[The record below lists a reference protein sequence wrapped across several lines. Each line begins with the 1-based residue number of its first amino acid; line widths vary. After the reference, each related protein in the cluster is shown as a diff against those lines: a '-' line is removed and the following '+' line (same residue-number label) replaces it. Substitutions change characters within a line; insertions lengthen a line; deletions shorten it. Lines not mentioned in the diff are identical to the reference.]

1 MKPKFRTLRRSSIIF
16 VASLCAATSGHAA
29 NETWSATP
37 TDANW
42 ATTNN
47 WVAVAVPGETYV
59 AGNTVNNDIATFDSA
74 ITTFGGSLNPVL
86 VDLNRHLGG
95 MTYDT
100 ANAGAYVIG
109 GSLLKVSH
117 NGAIQLTPLVP
128 SAQTLTAALEFR
140 LPANTNGVYSFRNNA
155 TASGATLTFN
165 GTVTSAAASS
175 RPVTLN
181 LEGSNTGINEITN
194 SLSHGGGQ
202 KLDVVKADA
211 GTWVL
216 SGINDF
222 GSNASSTNAGSATVN
237 GGKLMVKNN
246 AALSTNSTANAIGV
260 AINATGTLEI
270 NGAGL
275 VMDNGLSLNL
285 NTGGTIQSV
294 GSNAT
299 NGRINVGTAT
309 STSVTISAV
318 GAAEVFTVGNG
329 ANDFTGGSA
338 TSIVNIGGA
347 GTVLFA
353 QSSVYAGG
361 ISIGNGSTLQINSD
375 AALGAATSGNLT
387 FVGNGKL
394 KIGSSAI
401 RNPTVLSL
409 NSSSATSV
417 IETGFTGISILT
429 VNTPAAT
436 ISTYSGILQNG
447 TGTLAL
453 TKSGLGT
460 LTLNGTNLYTG
471 ATTVNGGGTLNLDFS
486 APSAP
491 TTDIISPSSALV
503 LGSGTRGILNLT
515 GKASTANTQ
524 TFASLAIG
532 AGSNQINYSPG
543 AAGTTG
549 VTITAAVSPGI
560 NTQGTLRFG
569 TTGTTTLTGTPN
581 AAILVNAGG
590 NPYANYGTDDW
601 AATSGGIVGAAAYT
615 SIAAGNFTAG
625 VNHTVTGTFSTGTAI
640 DMASLRFADLTGQ
653 TVTLTGAG
661 TWTARGILVAA
672 TAGTSAINGSTAF
685 IRVATP
691 SANNNNFNIIQN
703 SANDFTIGANL
714 SNGTSSRTISLVK
727 SGTGRLILSNA
738 GNGFTAGTYANN
750 GVLSIS
756 SNGNLGAVA
765 TGAAVTLNGGNL
777 EATSTL
783 ALDNAGVNVRNI
795 AVSSASGLYAGA
807 GTTLT
812 ATGVVSGA
820 GALNINPSGGTYVS
834 SGNTITDTGTVIL
847 GGLNSLTGNIEVS
860 AGVLVGSLSNNFV
873 NPTTSALGN
882 PQTAGRSINV
892 NNGGTL
898 RFNAGDV
905 LGGATS
911 TIVAGLVVNAGGS
924 VTNTA
929 GVFNTLGPVTLNGST
944 LTGLGGAIPGNQM
957 YRFSGGVTIG
967 GSAAST
973 ISGSGT
979 NAGYH
984 LGTNTPFAVNDATS
998 SSATDLTVSG
1008 VLTNQTDSQAAA
1020 AGGFT
1025 KTGAGTMT
1033 LSGLNTYTG
1042 NTSVQGGT
1050 LVLADNAGLTFK
1062 IGASG
1067 VTNSISGTGT
1077 PNLTLDG
1084 DFTLDLSDPAAAV
1097 NGSSWVLVNVPTFAA
1112 NPFSA
1117 SFTVITAGFTEATNV
1132 WTKVDGAKTWTFTE
1146 STGTLSLA
1154 LAGYSGWAATH
1165 AGGQTADLDFDNDGT
1180 KNGLEY
1186 FMNSAAGFTANP
1198 TLNSSNTITW
1208 PNGGNIAPGAYGTE
1222 FVVQTSNNLAT
1233 WVDVPAINLASNTT
1247 TLLSYTLTG
1256 AAPRFVRLKVSP
1268 N

>member
-1 MKPKFRTLRRSSIIF
+1 MKPKFRSLTSAFAPLRRSSIIF

-29 NETWSATP
+29 NETWSAIP

-42 ATTNN
+42 ATTSN
-47 WVAVAVPGETYV
+47 WVAVALPGETYV

-74 ITTFGGSLNPVL
+74 ITTYGGALNPVL
-86 VDLNRHLGG
+86 VDLNRHIGG
-95 MTYDT
+95 ITYDT
-100 ANAGAYVIG
+100 ASAGAYIIG
-109 GSLLKVSH
+109 GNPLKVSH

-128 SAQTLTAALEFR
+128 SAQTLTAALEIR
-140 LPANTNGVYSFRNNA
+140 LPSSTNGVYSFRNNA
-155 TASGATLTFN
+155 AASGATLTFN

-222 GSNASSTNAGSATVN
+222 GSNASPTNAGSASVN
-237 GGKLMVKNN
+237 GGKIMVKNN

-260 AINATGTLEI
+260 AINGTGTLEI
-270 NGAGL
+270 NGTSL

-294 GSNAT
+294 GTNAT
-299 NGRINVGTAT
+299 HGRINVGTAA
-309 STSVTISAV
+309 STSVTIAAV
-318 GAAEVFTVGNG
+318 GAADVFTVGNG
-329 ANDFTGGSA
+329 ANDFAGGSA

-375 AALGAATSGNLT
+375 SALGAAASANLT

-401 RNPTVLSL
+401 KNPILLSL
-409 NSSSATSV
+409 NSSSVTSV
-417 IETGFTGISILT
+417 IETGFTGISTLT
-429 VNTPAAT
+429 VSTPAAT

-460 LTLNGTNLYTG
+460 LTLSGANLYTG

-486 APSAP
+486 AVTAP
-491 TTDIISPSSALV
+491 TTDIISPSSPLI
-503 LGSGTRGILNLT
+503 LGSGSRGVLNIT
-515 GKASTANTQ
+515 GKAATANTQ

-543 AAGTTG
+543 AGGTTG
-549 VTITAAVSPGI
+549 VTITAVASPSASAHGY
-560 NTQGTLRFG
+560 LRIG
-569 TTGTTTLTGTPN
+569 TTGTTTFSTNLS
-581 AAILVNAGG
+581 AAILLNNQN
-590 NPYANYGTDDW
+590 NPYATFGTDDW
-601 AATSGGIVGAAAYT
+601 A
-615 SIAAGNFTAG
+615 
-625 VNHTVTGTFSTGTAI
+625 
-640 DMASLRFADLTGQ
+640 
-653 TVTLTGAG
+653 
-661 TWTARGILVAA
+661 
-672 TAGTSAINGSTAF
+672 GTSASGVVQAATYTDFPTAGAMTGTTNYNVTGSGTY
-685 IRVATP
+685 T
-691 SANNNNFNIIQN
+691 
-703 SANDFTIGANL
+703 
-714 SNGTSSRTISLVK
+714 TSSSTPTSVRFAN
-727 SGTGRLILSNA
+727 TG
-738 GNGFTAGTYANN
+738 
-750 GVLSIS
+750 
-756 SNGNLGAVA
+756 GAV
-765 TGAAVTLNGGNL
+765 TVNNT
-777 EATSTL
+777 ATSTL
-783 ALDNAGVNVRNI
+783 RGVLMTSGAQ
-795 AVSSASGLYAGA
+795 AVSINGGFIRPNRSTGSAAYDFNFIQNSSNDLTIGSNISNSSSSTGAVVKA
-807 GTTLT
+807 GTGKMVLNSVNGY
-812 ATGVVSGA
+812 TGGTYLLDGTIQVGTGSTA
-820 GALNINPSGGTYVS
+820 GALGTGGVTNNGSLIFNRSDALTDANVISGTGILAQSGGGTTTLS
-834 SGNTITDTGTVIL
+834 AANSFTGDINVNAGIL
-847 GGLNSLTGNIEVS
+847 
-860 AGVLVGSLSNNFV
+860 AGSLSNNFF
-873 NPTTSALGN
+873 NPTTSSFGN

-892 NNGGTL
+892 NTGGSL
-898 RFNAGDV
+898 RFSAGDV

-929 GVFNTLGPVTLNGST
+929 GTFNSLGPVTLNGGT
-944 LTGLGGAIPGNQM
+944 LTGLGGAIVGYQM
-957 YRFSGGVTIG
+957 YRFSGSVTVG
-967 GSAAST
+967 GSTAST

-984 LGTNTPFAVNDATS
+984 LGTNTAFAVNDATS
-998 SSATDLTVSG
+998 SSVTDLNVSG
-1008 VLTNQTDSQAAA
+1008 VLLNQTDSQAAA
-1020 AGGFT
+1020 AGGIT

-1084 DFTLDLSDPAAAV
+1084 DFTLDLSDPAASV

-1112 NPFSA
+1112 NPFSS
-1117 SFTVITAGFTEATNV
+1117 SFTVITAGFTESSNV

-1154 LAGYSGWAATH
+1154 LAGYSGWATTY

-1180 KNGLEY
+1180 KNGVEY

-1198 TLNSSNTITW
+1198 TLNGSNTITW

-1222 FVVQTSNNLAT
+1222 FVVQTSNDLAT